1 MGLEKRLRVELN
13 LVFVP
18 RVWFRDSGG
27 LNQMPSNQFLGGQYI
42 NPWIR
47 RFYLYAEGKRDL
59 LDMHKVREARRIMPD
74 QHGVLDLLSV
84 SGEES
89 VATLCLRCGFQ
100 GRRSY
105 FTCFA
110 CLVSDKRLHRHLPAE
125 DVAGYLHGLR
135 SSLQVVL
142 HEYRAQHRIWPCPLV
157 LFQELWKKSS
167 RLLIGD
173 YVSQR
178 RSRRLKKFCKTSA
191 PCYDKAFH
199 R

>member
-1 MGLEKRLRVELN
+1 
-13 LVFVP
+13 
-18 RVWFRDSGG
+18 
-27 LNQMPSNQFLGGQYI
+27 MPSNQYLGGKYI

-47 RFYLYAEGKRDL
+47 RFYLYAEGQRDL

-89 VATLCLRCGFQ
+89 LATLCLRCGFQ
-100 GRRSY
+100 GRRCY

-110 CLVSDKRLHRHLPAE
+110 CLVSDKRLHRLLPAD

-135 SSLQVVL
+135 SSLEVVL
-142 HEYRAQHRIWPCPLV
+142 HEYRARHRIWPCPLV

-167 RLLIGD
+167 RLLIGGD
-173 YVSQR
+173 LKDVVHSFGSVSQR
-178 RSRRLKKFCKTSA
+178 RCRRLKKLCKTSA
-191 PCYDKAFH
+191 PCPDKAFN